1 MTGNTSAQPFMDLAI
16 LTNSLIYAILG
27 IVIFVAGFIIV
38 DKLTPYDLW
47 KQLVEEKNLA
57 LAIVVGAAALGVCII
72 IAAAIH

>member
-1 MTGNTSAQPFMDLAI
+1 MDIAI
-16 LTNSLIYAILG
+16 LLNSVIYALLG

-57 LAIVVGAAALGVCII
+57 LAVVVGAAALGICII

>member
-1 MTGNTSAQPFMDLAI
+1 MDVSI
-16 LTNSLIYAILG
+16 LINSIVYAILG
-27 IVIFVAGFIIV
+27 IVIFIVGFIIV

-57 LAIVVGAAALGVCII
+57 LAIVVGAAALGVCQI

>member
-1 MTGNTSAQPFMDLAI
+1 MDIAI
-16 LTNSLIYAILG
+16 LINSIIYAILG
-27 IVIFVAGFIIV
+27 IVIFVTGFIIV

-57 LAIVVGAAALGVCII
+57 LAIVVGAAALGICQI

>member
-1 MTGNTSAQPFMDLAI
+1 MNPIVIA
-16 LTNSLIYAILG
+16 NSIIYAVIG
-27 IVIFVAGFIIV
+27 IVIFIVGFIIV

-57 LAIVVGAAALGVCII
+57 LAIVVGCATLGTCII

>member
-1 MTGNTSAQPFMDLAI
+1 MDFSI
-16 LTNSLIYAILG
+16 LINSIVYAILG
-27 IVIFVAGFIIV
+27 ILIFITGFIVV

-57 LAIVVGAAALGVCII
+57 LAIVVGAAALGVCLI

>member
-1 MTGNTSAQPFMDLAI
+1 MDLAI
-16 LTNSLIYAILG
+16 LLNSVIYALLG

-57 LAIVVGAAALGVCII
+57 LAIVVGAAALGICQI

>member
-1 MTGNTSAQPFMDLAI
+1 MDFSI
-16 LTNSLIYAILG
+16 LINSIVYAILG
-27 IVIFVAGFIIV
+27 ILIFITGFIVV

-57 LAIVVGAAALGVCII
+57 LAVVVGAAALGVCLI

>member
-1 MTGNTSAQPFMDLAI
+1 MNPIVIA
-16 LTNSLIYAILG
+16 NSVIYAVIG
-27 IVIFVAGFIIV
+27 IVIFIIGFIIV

-57 LAIVVGAAALGVCII
+57 LAIVVGCATLGTCII

>member
-1 MTGNTSAQPFMDLAI
+1 MNPIVIA
-16 LTNSLIYAILG
+16 NSVIYALIG
-27 IVIFVAGFIIV
+27 IVIFVVGFIVV

-57 LAIVVGAAALGVCII
+57 LAIVVGCAALGVCII

>member
-1 MTGNTSAQPFMDLAI
+1 MDLAI
-16 LTNSLIYAILG
+16 LLNSIIYAVLG
-27 IVIFVAGFIIV
+27 IIIFVSGFIIV

-57 LAIVVGAAALGVCII
+57 LAIVVGAAALGVCQI

>member
-1 MTGNTSAQPFMDLAI
+1 MDLAI

-72 IAAAIH
+72 ISAAIH

>member
-1 MTGNTSAQPFMDLAI
+1 MDTAI
-16 LTNSLIYAILG
+16 LINSIVYALLG

-47 KQLVEEKNLA
+47 KQVVEEKNVA
-57 LAIVVGAAALGVCII
+57 LAIVVGAAALGICII

>member
-1 MTGNTSAQPFMDLAI
+1 MDFII
-16 LTNSLIYAILG
+16 LLNSLVYAFLG

-47 KQLVEEKNLA
+47 KQLIEEKNIA
-57 LAIVVGAAALGVCII
+57 LAIVVGAAALGICQI

>member
-1 MTGNTSAQPFMDLAI
+1 MDLVI
-16 LTNSLIYAILG
+16 LLNSLVYALLG

-47 KQLVEEKNLA
+47 KQLVEEKNVA
-57 LAIVVGAAALGVCII
+57 LAIVVGAAALGICQI